1 MSTSTGWYTWQNP
14 SELLLFVLATSL
26 SCLLSLFGLLAS
38 PATSVRCAGCC
49 ATWLFPGYLLLLV
62 PHHQAQDLRAP
73 PIQIKVPVFLGV
85 APRHLEV
92 YFSFL
97 LLLWFEKYSL
107 LLDFCFLRAQQVSFT
122 ITLRYLI
129 CYISGQF
136 QVLSRAFSNHHVDIP
151 GDFMN
156 PKPGK
161 RIKYLVVALE
171 SPFAHKLLQMFQL

>member
-1 MSTSTGWYTWQNP
+1 MLHRGLISQVICSC
-14 SELLLFVLATSL
+14 SL
-26 SCLLSLFGLLAS
+26 SLLSAQTVQERVSSCSRIFNQASLPPSFGSEAGDRLSMSVNVDFDRLIYLAKSKRATPFRSSHLVILSAISFGLLAS

-97 LLLWFEKYSL
+97 LLL
-107 LLDFCFLRAQQVSFT
+107 
-122 ITLRYLI
+122 
-129 CYISGQF
+129 
-136 QVLSRAFSNHHVDIP
+136 
-151 GDFMN
+151 
-156 PKPGK
+156 
-161 RIKYLVVALE
+161 
-171 SPFAHKLLQMFQL
+171 